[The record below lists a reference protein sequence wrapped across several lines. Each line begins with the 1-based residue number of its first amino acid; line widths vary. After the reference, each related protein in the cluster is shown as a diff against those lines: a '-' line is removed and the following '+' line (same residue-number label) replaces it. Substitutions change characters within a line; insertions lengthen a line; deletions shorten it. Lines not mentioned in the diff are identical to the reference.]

1 MGAGLWTDTQHMGY
15 VLAPGETSVPAGIA
29 AGLAA
34 SNRAQDAVLK
44 HLKPGLSGNDVLRLV
59 SLLVTDCTHS
69 TRVEAE
75 TRMRKCRIT
84 HAQMPNHTCA

>member
-1 MGAGLWTDTQHMGY
+1 MSGSLGNMHMHTRSHTRSVDHIGAGLWTDTQHMGY

-59 SLLVTDCTHS
+59 SLLV
-69 TRVEAE
+69 
-75 TRMRKCRIT
+75 M
-84 HAQMPNHTCA
+84 